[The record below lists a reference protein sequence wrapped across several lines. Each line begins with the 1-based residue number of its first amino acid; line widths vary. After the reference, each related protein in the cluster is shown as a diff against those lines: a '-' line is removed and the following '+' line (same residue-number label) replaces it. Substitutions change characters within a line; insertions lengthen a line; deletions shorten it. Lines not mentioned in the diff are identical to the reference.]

1 MRTRKAYRGPM
12 QNLDNINVTEVLD
25 RVLDNGIVVEPS
37 ARVLLLGVD
46 LRSIKGRLV
55 VESMETHL

>member
-1 MRTRKAYRGPM
+1 MAHRDLM
-12 QNLDNINVTEVLD
+12 QNLDNMNVTEVLD
-25 RVLDNGIVVEPS
+25 RVLDNGIVVDPS

-55 VESMETHL
+55 VESLETYR